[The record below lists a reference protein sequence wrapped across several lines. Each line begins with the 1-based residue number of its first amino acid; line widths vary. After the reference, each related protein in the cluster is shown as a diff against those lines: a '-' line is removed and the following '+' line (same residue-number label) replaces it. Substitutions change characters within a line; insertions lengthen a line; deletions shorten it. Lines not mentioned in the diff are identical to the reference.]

1 MYPPGFA
8 VYIALGSTNAARSS
22 TLDLA
27 RFGSY
32 TKCVRIDFDP
42 TKDKLNLAS
51 HGLSLAFAKQ
61 LAWDEALVWVDER
74 FEYDELRMI
83 GLVPEGSR
91 LYYVAF
97 VDRGKTRR
105 VISLR
110 LAERREVKHYVEN
123 YP

>member
-1 MYPPGFA
+1 
-8 VYIALGSTNAARSS
+8 
-22 TLDLA
+22 
-27 RFGSY
+27 
-32 TKCVRIDFDP
+32 VRIDFDP
-42 TKDKLNLAS
+42 PKDKLNQAS
-51 HGLSLAFAKQ
+51 HGLSLAFAEK
-61 LAWDEALVWVDER
+61 LAWDEALVWLDER

-83 GLVPEGSR
+83 GLVPEGNH

-97 VDRGKTRR
+97 VDRGDSRR

>member
-1 MYPPGFA
+1 VQFE
-8 VYIALGSTNAARSS
+8 
-22 TLDLA
+22 
-27 RFGSY
+27 
-32 TKCVRIDFDP
+32 FDP
-42 TKDKLNLAS
+42 EKDLINLAT
-51 HGLSLAFAKQ
+51 HGLSLSFASE

-83 GLVPEGSR
+83 GLVPEGDR

-97 VDRGKTRR
+97 VDREETRR

-110 LAERREVKHYVEN
+110 YAERREVKHYVEN